1 MPSLKISQMT
11 SLTGANVAS
20 GDLLPIVDISDTSQA
35 ASGTNK
41 KITADELRKA
51 IPVSNNANAVVYV
64 NASNLPTSSSGLTF
78 DGTNLKEAT
87 YNVATQIDVGTA
99 PNQIPLNQYLGGLAY
114 VNNAMT
120 SVPASATSVGEVGDI
135 AQDGSFLYVCIANN
149 SWKRVAIAAW

>member
-99 PNQIPLNQYLGGLAY
+99 PLNQYLGGLAY

-120 SVPASATSVGEVGDI
+120 PVPASATAVGEVGDI
-135 AQDGSFLYVCIANN
+135 AQDGSFLYVCVANN